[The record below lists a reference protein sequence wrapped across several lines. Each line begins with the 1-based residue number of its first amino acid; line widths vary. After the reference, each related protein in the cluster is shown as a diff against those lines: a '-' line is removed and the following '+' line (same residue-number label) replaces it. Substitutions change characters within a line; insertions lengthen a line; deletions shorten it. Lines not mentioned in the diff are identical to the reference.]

1 MKEKNDD
8 PELIM
13 ANLMFTLLQSIK
25 LCEADLKYS
34 LDVYLK
40 NGEYDKTAILY
51 ELLDKNYYDYSPSKI
66 KIILEG
72 KKYAE
77 HPSIDTNVER
87 VVNKIRNITDPD
99 ELYREVQQMEEFKA
113 EAQGI
118 LDSLEGVV
126 SLLTAFD
133 ESDQPFILPPLTG
146 KNMENF
152 KRIIAEI
159 KSGKKEKKKKL

>member
-1 MKEKNDD
+1 MKEKIDD
-8 PELIM
+8 PELVM
-13 ANLMFTLLQSIK
+13 ANLMFTLLQSTK
-25 LCEADLKYS
+25 LCKTDLKFS

-66 KIILEG
+66 KIIIEG
-72 KKYAE
+72 KRYAE
-77 HPSIDTNVER
+77 HPNIDTNVER
-87 VVNKIRNITDPD
+87 VITKIRNITDPD
-99 ELYREVQQMEEFKA
+99 ELYREAQKMEEFKA

-118 LDSLEGVV
+118 LDSLESVV

-159 KSGKKEKKKKL
+159 KNGKKEKKKNI